1 MTKVIAV
8 RYQERGKTYYS
19 SVDIPSV
26 DKGSYVVVETDQG
39 PEYALCTGLLSE
51 VSDEVVAEM
60 QEKTGLFPITRL
72 ADAKDEADFLDNREA
87 AVEAFEFCAREI
99 ERHGLPM
106 ELVGA
111 EYNLDRSRLLFYFT
125 ADGRVDF
132 RRLVRDLAS
141 AFRTRI
147 ELRQIGV
154 RDEAALLGGL
164 GACGREL
171 CCATFLDEFRPVS
184 IKMAKEQNLS
194 MNPAKISGACG
205 RLLCCLRYEEEAYR
219 DAKHRLPRKGDRVRV
234 ADGSGVVEQVNLL
247 REILTVRLD
256 GSNDELEIVQVPAAE
271 AEVLSRGKSGKAK
284 AARSEED

>member
-8 RYQERGKTYYS
+8 RYQERGKTYFS
-19 SVDIPSV
+19 RVDIPGV
-26 DKGSYVVVETDQG
+26 DKGSCVVVETDQG

-51 VSDEVVAEM
+51 VSDVVAAEL
-60 QEKTGLFPITRL
+60 QDKTGLFPITRI
-72 ADAKDEADFLDNREA
+72 ADDQDRAHFLDNKEA
-87 AVEAFEFCAREI
+87 AAEAFDFCAREI

-184 IKMAKEQNLS
+184 IKMAKEQSLS

-219 DAKHRLPRKGDRVRV
+219 DAKRRLPRKGDRVRV
-234 ADGSGVVEQVNLL
+234 EDGPGVVEEVNLL

-256 GSNDELEIVQVPAAE
+256 SSNDEQEIVRVAAAD
-271 AEVLSRGKSGKAK
+271 AEVLSRAKSAKAK
-284 AARSEED
+284 ASHSETD